1 MTNLDVIINF
11 VNGNAAHTTNVRSI
25 NGKLINYS
33 TVLAERLEDGSF
45 IMNMTKY
52 SPTTSKVQY
61 YLRNELK
68 GKKVKQTTK
77 YVPVGTQRLSSYL

>member
-1 MTNLDVIINF
+1 MTNLEVIMNF
-11 VNGNAAHTTNVRSI
+11 VNGNYAHTANVRSI
-25 NGKLINYS
+25 YGKLINYS

-45 IMNMTKY
+45 LLNMTKY

>member
-11 VNGNAAHTTNVRSI
+11 VNGKDAHTANVRSI
-25 NGKLINYS
+25 YGKLINYS